1 MPKITSKGFVALN
14 TIQVFLFQLY
24 VQVKVISL
32 ACFEAERQMAVLSP
46 PSRLIFRPRD
56 NHFRLVLSRHLYSKK
71 QEAAHEFEISK
82 KENVDEGASC
92 ITFAERCKNIL
103 AGNWQGILATVK
115 ADATGSKEQLH
126 SSSVHY
132 MFKNK
137 KPIMWLQEDDLHT
150 VNTVLDERGS
160 ICIDQ
165 TDPPP
170 LTNFLRTVGKFPPR
184 IILVGDVIALED
196 DKVGSAKK
204 ELNERILSE
213 KNTMDRASYS
223 VTGILNSSGSILN
236 ARVKGLE
243 TLLERIETSIL
254 YEFNMRSCNY
264 VDFLGQKHDV
274 DLKDIE
280 RAPIDPLSPF
290 FGALIEGINRSEA
303 RRRGLMLFCFVYLNV
318 RVRDALI
325 LSVDR
330 KGFDVLGKVSSDLKD
345 DASSSS
351 HFEWKD
357 FSFSFGREVEDIET
371 FCCFLAK
378 MEEEALNRI
387 SGSVI

>member
-1 MPKITSKGFVALN
+1 
-14 TIQVFLFQLY
+14 
-24 VQVKVISL
+24 
-32 ACFEAERQMAVLSP
+32 MAVLLR
-46 PSRLIFRPRD
+46 PSRLIFRSRE
-56 NHFRLVLSRHLYSKK
+56 NHFRLVWTTHLHSKK
-71 QEAAHEFEISK
+71 QEAIREFETSRR
-82 KENVDEGASC
+82 ENVDKGASY
-92 ITFAERCKNIL
+92 ITFAERCKHIL
-103 AGNWQGILATVK
+103 ASNWRGILTTVK
-115 ADATGSKEQLH
+115 ADASGSKEQLH

-132 MFKNK
+132 IFNNK

-170 LTNFLRTVGKFPPR
+170 LLNFLRTVGKFPPR

-196 DKVGSAKK
+196 NKVGSAKQ
-204 ELNERILSE
+204 ELNEMILSE
-213 KNTMDRASYS
+213 RNTMDRASYP
-223 VTGILNSSGSILN
+223 VTGILNTSGSILN

-243 TLLERIETSIL
+243 TLLERIETSVL

-264 VDFLGQKHDV
+264 VDFLAQRHEV

-280 RAPIDPLSPF
+280 RAPMDPLSPF
-290 FGALIEGINRSEA
+290 FGALIEGINRSES

-318 RVRDALI
+318 RARDALI

-330 KGFDVLGKVSSDLKD
+330 KGFDVLVKVSTDLKK

-371 FCCFLAK
+371 FCCLLAK
-378 MEEEALNRI
+378 MEEEALKKI